1 MQKSGQRLAARFV
14 IPLGY
19 VRDLKPEKRESE
31 TLETAREISCP
42 RFVCFRAQK
51 GKVRPYLVEKRAVRT
66 GRAPA
71 LNRPVA
77 ESAFPKLI
85 LRNSF
90 SESLEVSAV
99 SRLSAV
105 APFLLAVS

>member
-14 IPLGY
+14 IRLGY
-19 VRDLKPEKRESE
+19 VRDLRSEKRKSE
-31 TLETAREISCP
+31 ALETGREISCP
-42 RFVCFRAQK
+42 RFVRAQK
-51 GKVRPYLVEKRAVRT
+51 GKVRPYLVEKRAVRP

-77 ESAFPKLI
+77 EFAFLKLI

-90 SESLEVSAV
+90 SESLEVSAM

-105 APFLLAVS
+105 ALFLLAVS